1 MQRSRIKDQPGRSR
15 RFRVPAAL
23 VFSVVLGLLLAGCS
37 STGGRPQPISGG
49 GSGSAVNTPRI
60 TIALIS
66 HSAPGDTFWD
76 IVRRGAEEAAAKDNV
91 NLLYTAQPEGAGQA
105 QLVQQ
110 AIDQKVSG
118 IAVTLAKPDAMKTV
132 LANAKAANIPVVAIN
147 AGESSAKELGAQAF
161 FGADDRIAGEA
172 VGQKLLDGGY
182 ARPICVIHEQGNVG
196 LEQRCAGV
204 KATIPATEI
213 LYVQGSDMTQVSS
226 TITAK
231 LQATA
236 GADVVIGLGAP
247 FTLTA
252 LKAVE
257 NTGST
262 AKIASFDLNA
272 DLAQQIKDG
281 KIIFTVDQQ
290 PWLQGYLAVEYFWQQ
305 LRGGFEIG
313 GGQPVLTGP
322 AIVDQNNVDAVL
334 KFAQDG
340 IR

>member
-1 MQRSRIKDQPGRSR
+1 MQARAIRFGSAKRRSKMLAAAAIP
-15 RFRVPAAL
+15 VVLAL
-23 VFSVVLGLLLAGCS
+23 VLAGCS
-37 STGGRPQPISGG
+37 SAGGRPQPNAGG
-49 GSGSAVNTPRI
+49 TGGQVVTTPRI

-76 IVRRGAEEAAAKDNV
+76 IVRRGAEEAAAKDNI

-110 AIDQKVSG
+110 AIDQKVTG

-132 LANAKAANIPVVAIN
+132 LANAKAQNIPVIAIN
-147 AGESSAKELGAQAF
+147 AGQSASKELGAKLF
-161 FGADDRIAGEA
+161 IGADDRIAGEA
-172 VGQKLLDGGY
+172 VGQKLLDEGFKQ
-182 ARPICVIHEQGNVG
+182 PICVIHEQGNVG
-196 LEQRCAGV
+196 LEDRCAGV
-204 KATIPATEI
+204 KAKVPGTEI

-226 TITAK
+226 TITSK
-231 LQATA
+231 LQATTS
-236 GADVVIGLGAP
+236 ADVVIGLGAP

-257 NTGST
+257 ATGSK
-262 AKIASFDLNA
+262 AKIASFDLNP

-281 KIIFTVDQQ
+281 KIAFTVDQQ
-290 PWLQGYLAVEYFWQQ
+290 PWLQGYLAVDYFWQQ

-322 AIVDQNNVDAVL
+322 AIVDKNNVDSIL
-334 KFAQDG
+334 KFAKDG